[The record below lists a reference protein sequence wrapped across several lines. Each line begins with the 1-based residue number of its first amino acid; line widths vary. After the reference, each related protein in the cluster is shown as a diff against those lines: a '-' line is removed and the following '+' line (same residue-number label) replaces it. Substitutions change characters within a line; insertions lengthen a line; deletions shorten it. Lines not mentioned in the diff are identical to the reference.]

1 MVRRTRPTSNNRP
14 MDVPNRTTNELNALN
29 AHIRARD
36 EYETTDDEYE
46 DTYRY
51 RDDATPHHYRTGYTN
66 TAPSNHNTPFLHDK
80 YRNNVIEDTP
90 RTGDCWPP
98 VGECQSCGFQP
109 QQRAGNRCIALAR
122 ICDSCGITGHME
134 RTCREASEPN
144 PTQTAEH
151 TDTGNSTS
159 EITETKP
166 PDDQPTHAN
175 PREVTYIPQ
184 DTTSG
189 EQSNN
194 EKRYDTG
201 RAKSESHKPQHKQ
214 HSRSITQSEVQSVTI
229 TRRDDTSV
237 EHLPEDTTLENTSD
251 NANNSK
257 RDPAPKSK
265 PGTDRND
272 IRTYLWTRLSEAID
286 ALESNSTHELSA
298 TELSLAERVSA

>member
-14 MDVPNRTTNELNALN
+14 MDVPNRPGNNKRIE
-29 AHIRARD
+29 R
-36 EYETTDDEYE
+36 
-46 DTYRY
+46 
-51 RDDATPHHYRTGYTN
+51 PQ
-66 TAPSNHNTPFLHDK
+66 PFLHDK

-98 VGECQSCGFQP
+98 MGECQSCGFQP

-122 ICDSCGITGHME
+122 ICNSCGITGHME
-134 RTCREASEPN
+134 RTCRETPEPN

-214 HSRSITQSEVQSVTI
+214 HSRAITQSEVQSVTI

-237 EHLPEDTTLENTSD
+237 EKLPEDTTLENTSD

-257 RDPAPKSK
+257 QDPAPKSK

-298 TELSLAERVSA
+298 TELSLAERVGIGDDDTTTIPSREKHFRNAHHHQKQTVS